1 MRQFLQEAAV
11 RAQASNPYIDAQ
23 AEQEITFTYCTQF
36 LIMLEHPFTEN
47 QETEFKS
54 YLESIGDSIVVVA
67 DDEIVKVHVHTNDP
81 GMAMQR
87 GLTYGSLTTI
97 IIENMRLERDEKIS
111 AMKEKRC
118 RTLRMQRTR
127 LRQQRKMSRKFQQ
140 RKKKWD
146 SFL

>member
-1 MRQFLQEAAV
+1 
-11 RAQASNPYIDAQ
+11 
-23 AEQEITFTYCTQF
+23 
-36 LIMLEHPFTEN
+36 MLEHPFTEN

-97 IIENMRLERDEKIS
+97 IENMRLERDEKIS
-111 AMKEKRC
+111 AMKEKE
-118 RTLRMQRTR
+118 MQNTANAENEIRAAG
-127 LRQQRKMSRKFQQ
+127 K
-140 RKKKWD
+140 
-146 SFL
+146 

>member
-1 MRQFLQEAAV
+1 
-11 RAQASNPYIDAQ
+11 
-23 AEQEITFTYCTQF
+23 
-36 LIMLEHPFTEN
+36 MLEHPFTEN

-111 AMKEKRC
+111 ANEKKKRC
-118 RTLRMQRTR
+118 RNTANSRE
-127 LRQQRKMSRKFQQ
+127 RKIQGKQ
-140 RKKKWD
+140 KGK
-146 SFL
+146 